1 MIASP
6 AELREALE
14 TISAIDR
21 RDLNFESVSETQI
34 ISALLKEVGMRF
46 AKGFVYQVL
55 QLVANEARRRSLLIN
70 PNAHETYSTAV
81 GNTARMHPSP
91 SGWEQTKGILSRHI
105 VEAEGFL
112 RLKINNPSSRATFG
126 RNFGW

>member
-1 MIASP
+1 MIESP
-6 AELREALE
+6 AELRRALE
-14 TISAIDR
+14 TIGAIDR
-21 RDLNFESVSETQI
+21 RDLKFESVCGTQI
-34 ISALLKEVGMRF
+34 ISALLKEIGMRF
-46 AKGFVYQVL
+46 AKGFVYHML
-55 QLVANEARRRSLLIN
+55 QSVANEARHRSLLIN

-81 GNTARMHPSP
+81 GNTARMRPSA
-91 SGWEQTKGILSRHI
+91 SGWERTKGILSRHI